1 MHADFFV
8 QHHGIQAVVFP
19 LYDANTEQKIF
30 VFACQIR
37 PAIHQMLFL

>member
-19 LYDANTEQKIF
+19 LYDANTEQKILF
-30 VFACQIR
+30 S
-37 PAIHQMLFL
+37 PAK